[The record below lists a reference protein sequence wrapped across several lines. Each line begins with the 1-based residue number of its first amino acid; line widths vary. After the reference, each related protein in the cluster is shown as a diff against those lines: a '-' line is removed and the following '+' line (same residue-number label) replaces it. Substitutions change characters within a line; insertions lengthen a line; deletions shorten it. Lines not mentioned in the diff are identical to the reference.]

1 MGRVSGRLS
10 RHDLFRHIYLRTI
23 MMVLALSCRNLVR
36 HPVLFSL
43 SLMSPPPCHP
53 FSAEGVRAGAS
64 SLYSSDTNPDTDP
77 HGYCTSTR
85 TFHNLRAPP
94 LLPSS
99 DIPFVFTTFAL
110 FFLPNLLPPSTI
122 IAASRPRL
130 VDAGTGQ
137 LDLTP
142 GLFFVPAAEEDTVV
156 FAMLR
161 FSCRL
166 EVQV

>member
-1 MGRVSGRLS
+1 M
-10 RHDLFRHIYLRTI
+10 
-23 MMVLALSCRNLVR
+23 C
-36 HPVLFSL
+36 
-43 SLMSPPPCHP
+43 
-53 FSAEGVRAGAS
+53 
-64 SLYSSDTNPDTDP
+64 SSDL
-77 HGYCTSTR
+77 GYCTSMR

-94 LLPSS
+94 LLSSS
-99 DIPFVFTTFAL
+99 DVPFVFTTFTL

-130 VDAGTGQ
+130 VDTGTGQ
-137 LDLTP
+137 LGLTP
-142 GLFFVPAAEEDTVV
+142 GLFFVPATKEDTVA